1 MTNNHPS
8 STARCPAC
16 GGGQPEPVMSVD
28 RVPLSCAQLF
38 PTLEAAKA
46 ATDCRLEVMVCPSCG
61 HLWNDAHADIEEAIY
76 NDDYYSSFTH
86 SPQARSYQESLARDL
101 DGLIGVSGKTVLE
114 VGCGD
119 GFFLHTLASLGAHS
133 IGYEPSSTYTLAAEH
148 REIEVHH
155 QYFSFDPSQEE
166 GDPADVIV
174 MRHVLEHLMEPKE
187 VLTSLSKKRFQNGHA
202 RYLLIEVPNSLQ
214 LLRDN
219 LYFDFYNDHVHYFS
233 EGSLRSVLKSA
244 GWTHLAGIQSDGE
257 FVRLLSV
264 NTRALK
270 NGDSEGEEDAVSVPP
285 DQVVKAAKTF
295 HESFGKWKD
304 SLTGIIDSETK
315 NGGRVALWGVGA
327 RGVSMLS
334 GLGLPPDYF
343 AYLVDSDSSKHGMFL
358 PFADS
363 PVCSPDQM
371 REDPADVVLVTS
383 YTYFDEIF
391 EQLAWFRSS
400 GGKVIRAYPNPVLVA

>member
-1 MTNNHPS
+1 
-8 STARCPAC
+8 
-16 GGGQPEPVMSVD
+16 MSVD

-38 PTLEAAKA
+38 PTLEAAQA
-46 ATDCRLEVMVCPSCG
+46 ATDCRLQVVVCPNCG
-61 HLWNDAHADIEEAIY
+61 HLWNDAHADIAEEIY

-101 DGLIGVSGKTVLE
+101 DSLIGVSGKTVLE

-119 GFFLHTLASLGAHS
+119 GFFLHTLGSLGAKA
-133 IGYEPSSTYTLAAEH
+133 IGYEPSSTYALAAEH
-148 REIEVHH
+148 QEIEVHH
-155 QYFSFDPSQEE
+155 QYFSFDPTHEE
-166 GDPADVIV
+166 SGPADVIV
-174 MRHVLEHLMEPKE
+174 MRHVLEHLMDPKD

-202 RYLLIEVPNSLQ
+202 QYLLIEVPNSLQ

-233 EGSLRSVLKSA
+233 EGSLRRLLKSA

-264 NTRALK
+264 N
-270 NGDSEGEEDAVSVPP
+270 NGDSEGEEDAVSVLPA
-285 DQVVKAAKTF
+285 QVVKVAKTF
-295 HESFGKWKD
+295 HDSFGKWKTR
-304 SLTGIIDSETK
+304 LTGIIDGETS

-343 AYLVDSDSSKHGMFL
+343 AYLVDSDVSKHGMFL

-363 PVCSPDQM
+363 PICSPDQM

-400 GGKVIRAYPNPVLVA
+400 GGKVIRAYPEPVLVA